1 MSLRPNGLWA
11 KGGGT
16 EIAGE
21 YRPGAFHPVS
31 VADFQGSFHR
41 QRRRDVHSLFSL
53 IFTYYFRVHFPQS
66 GRLWFI
72 FILGLLEDFL
82 SGGYLGLTTLILL
95 LISALFERQRKIF
108 LQGSFMAEI
117 FIFLFFSLAVSV
129 LYWILT
135 SFIEAQFIPG
145 LPFFI
150 QGLITALVFPLYV
163 FLIGRINKR
172 FSR

>member
-1 MSLRPNGLWA
+1 MAFGPKGAALRLLGNASPGLF
-11 KGGGT
+11 T
-16 EIAGE
+16 LFLLLIFRVPFTDSDAGM
-21 YRPGAFHPVS
+21 YIP
-31 VADFQGSFHR
+31 
-41 QRRRDVHSLFSL
+41 LFSL

-82 SGGYLGLTTLILL
+82 SGGYLGLTPLILL
-95 LISALFERQRKIF
+95 LISALFERQRRIF
-108 LQGSFMAEI
+108 LQGSFVTEI